1 MYCCRYTHPTVIV
14 YLEGNPAARPCH
26 GPGLLFGRSLAP
38 ENAMS
43 IRCVMSCVGALL
55 VLLATT
61 PGALC
66 YIHFPPKTLKDMCK
80 QSHRIRLLKIDKA
93 SREKG
98 VIVFQLVESLKGG
111 ASHIASLKH
120 VLRAN
125 TAGVKPIREWMASG
139 KSAIMFS
146 IEGRAPQKRGLAYV
160 FIDNFC
166 YSVDYDEKDQYW
178 LVIRGEASLSACY
191 HGSVE
196 QLRKAIK
203 ETLDGKTV
211 KVPVEE
217 PKVKEDPEK
226 RREEINDYL
235 KKYSGK

>member
-1 MYCCRYTHPTVIV
+1 
-14 YLEGNPAARPCH
+14 
-26 GPGLLFGRSLAP
+26 
-38 ENAMS
+38 MS
-43 IRCVMSCVGALL
+43 IRCVMSCMAALFM
-55 VLLATT
+55 LLATAS
-61 PGALC
+61 GALC
-66 YIHFPPKTLKDMCK
+66 YIHFPPKTLKEMCR
-80 QSHRIRLLKIDKA
+80 QSHHIRLLKIDKA

-98 VIVFQLVESLKGG
+98 VIVFQLAESLKGG

-120 VLRAN
+120 VLRGN
-125 TAGVKPIREWMASG
+125 TADVKLIRDWMATG

-146 IEGRAPQKRGLAYV
+146 IEGGAPKKRGLAYV

-166 YSVDYDEKDQYW
+166 YSVDYDEKDEYW

-226 RREEINDYL
+226 RREEINEYL
-235 KKYSGK
+235 KRYAGK